1 MVGLLL
7 CSGRVSSPATR
18 PSRLSTTVI
27 IPFHRNLHHLELS
40 LRAARRSMP
49 DAEIIVAADGA
60 RDDCR
65 PLAESCRAR
74 VVEIDGPLGP
84 AAARNSASAAA
95 SGDVL
100 MFVDSDVVVAPDAL
114 PGMLELFTN
123 EPDVSAVFGAYD
135 EAPPE
140 PNFMSQYR
148 NLSHSYVHQ
157 TGTRLAVTF
166 WAGLGAVRAGAFR
179 TVGGFDERFTR
190 PSVEDIELGYRLTR
204 AGYKIR
210 LAPEFRGKHYKRWT
224 LPGSIVI
231 DIAARGIPWA
241 QLLQKFKTLSNDLN
255 TRVELRLSVVLS
267 YLLVASLAGLIL
279 TPWAGAGAAAA
290 LAGLVG
296 LNYQYYRWFARRRGL
311 WFALRVV
318 PAHVVHHLC
327 NGVSFVVGTVLFAA
341 GRFGIVL
348 PGALPQAVWTR
359 SAHSPASPQT
369 RS

>member
-1 MVGLLL
+1 
-7 CSGRVSSPATR
+7 
-18 PSRLSTTVI
+18 
-27 IPFHRNLHHLELS
+27 
-40 LRAARRSMP
+40 MP

-60 RDDCR
+60 LEDCR
-65 PLAESCRAR
+65 PLAESCEAR
-74 VVEIDGPLGP
+74 VIDIDGPLGP
-84 AAARNSASAAA
+84 AAARNRGAAA
-95 SGDVL
+95 ARGDVL
-100 MFVDSDVVVAPDAL
+100 MFVDSDVAVASDAL
-114 PGMLELFTN
+114 PGMLELFAS
-123 EPDVSAVFGAYD
+123 ESDVSAVFGAYD

-157 TGTRLAVTF
+157 TGTRDAVTF

-241 QLLQKFKTLSNDLN
+241 QLLQKFRKFSNDLN

-267 YLLVASLAGLIL
+267 YLLLASLAGLVL
-279 TPWAGAGAAAA
+279 TPWAGLLAAAA
-290 LAGLVG
+290 LGGLLV
-296 LNYQYYRWFARRRGL
+296 LNYRYYQWFARQRGL
-311 WFALRVV
+311 WFGIRVV
-318 PAHVVHHLC
+318 PAHIVHHLC
-327 NGVSFVVGTVLFAA
+327 NGVSFVIGTGLFAA
-341 GRFGIVL
+341 GRFGLVL

-359 SAHSPASPQT
+359 SAHSPALPQS

>member
-1 MVGLLL
+1 MRYPV
-7 CSGRVSSPATR
+7 CW
-18 PSRLSTTVI
+18 TV
-27 IPFHRNLHHLELS
+27 F
-40 LRAARRSMP
+40 
-49 DAEIIVAADGA
+49 
-60 RDDCR
+60 
-65 PLAESCRAR
+65 
-74 VVEIDGPLGP
+74 
-84 AAARNSASAAA
+84 AS
-95 SGDVL
+95 
-100 MFVDSDVVVAPDAL
+100 
-114 PGMLELFTN
+114 

-157 TGTRLAVTF
+157 IGTRDAVTF

-241 QLLQKFKTLSNDLN
+241 QLLQKFRTLSNDLN
-255 TRVELRLSVVLS
+255 TRVELRLSV
-267 YLLVASLAGLIL
+267 
-279 TPWAGAGAAAA
+279 AA
-290 LAGLVG
+290 LVPAARVAGRTVSDAVG
-296 LNYQYYRWFARRRGL
+296 RSRRGRGSRRSTRAQLSLLPVVRRQRGL
-311 WFALRVV
+311 WFGIRVV
-318 PAHVVHHLC
+318 PAHIVHHLC
-327 NGVSFVVGTVLFAA
+327 NGLSFVIGTGLFAA
-341 GRFGIVL
+341 GRFGLVL

-359 SAHSPASPQT
+359 SAHSPALPQS